1 MEGRPPF
8 DDPDDL
14 DFDFG
19 ASRQRDAE
27 REGTGERAAVDPLDE
42 EPPSSEQPAYEDD
55 PSDELAPISD
65 DEILDPDTVERRAIA
80 RRARD
85 RERPSSGSLRLPK
98 LGFGRKRSSSSGEE
112 SGTGER
118 RLLRDDPHTPAVVPV
133 PGTRRERHRD
143 LPAKVR
149 RRQAIALGVIVL
161 LVVGGVVALA
171 ASLIGGDDKGDEPT
185 PLKKLIGQSIIG
197 ELGKDGPDQKVLKR
211 VRKGQVGGFIVNPS
225 DEASLAEQLAQLNE
239 AAEAGDNPP
248 LLIMVD
254 QEGGEVSRLPGPP
267 DVSPADLGEGGDP
280 EAARSEGEKTGTY
293 LAGLGVNADLAPV
306 LDVTLPIT
314 ADTIADR
321 TFGEDPQ
328 LVADLGVAFIE
339 GLQSQGVAATAKH
352 FPGLGTATVNTDF
365 SPVTVA
371 ARQEDLDAAILPFQ
385 AAIDAG
391 VDMVM
396 VSSAAYPG
404 LGSDKPAVFAKPIVT
419 TRLREQLGFEGVVIT
434 DDMEAIAISEL
445 DRAPGTEAVAAIGAG
460 CDLVLYARSDR
471 GAVAGFNAT
480 VAAAKA
486 EKLTRDQLQASYD
499 RVTALKSD
507 LSSN

>member
-19 ASRQRDAE
+19 ASRQRDTK
-27 REGTGERAAVDPLDE
+27 REGTGERAAVDPPDE
-42 EPPSSEQPAYEDD
+42 EPPSSEGPAYDD
-55 PSDELAPISD
+55 DSSDELAPIPD

-80 RRARD
+80 RRE

-98 LGFGRKRSSSSGEE
+98 LGFGRKRSSSSDEE

-171 ASLIGGDDKGDEPT
+171 SALIGGDDKGDEPT

-197 ELGKDGPDQKVLKR
+197 ELGEDGPDQKVLKR
-211 VRKGQVGGFIVNPS
+211 VRKGQVGGFIINPR

-385 AAIDAG
+385 AAIEAG

-396 VSSAAYPG
+396 VSSASYPPV
-404 LGSDKPAVFAKPIVT
+404 LGPDKPAVFAKPIVT

-445 DRAPGTEAVAAIGAG
+445 NRAPGTEAVAAIGAG

-480 VAAAKA
+480 VQAAKA
-486 EKLTRDQLQASYD
+486 EKLTRDQLQASYN